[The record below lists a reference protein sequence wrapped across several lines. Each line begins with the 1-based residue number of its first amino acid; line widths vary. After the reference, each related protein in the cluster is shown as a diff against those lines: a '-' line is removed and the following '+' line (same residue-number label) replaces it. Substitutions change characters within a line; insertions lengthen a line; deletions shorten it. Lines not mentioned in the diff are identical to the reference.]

1 MYWLV
6 EPNIEIVDY
15 DVFSF
20 RPEMFDTKY
29 EHVWKWDSNNYGG
42 IRLIPNRV
50 NDGVKQVNKIV
61 CKKSFDILN
70 TDTPEDYFSINKFAS
85 HVWCVDKEYKLDA
98 DINWAPGN
106 FEPNFIHSFH
116 LRGQLEHKYPAEEG
130 GIKLYPKEWKQAD
143 IKYHGFLDAS
153 VEYPVIF
160 TKDVNNYKQR
170 NTYDHEYVWLVDSQH
185 KVNIN
190 TFDWVPNPFE
200 GGMIHA
206 FRMPYQLT

>member
-1 MYWLV
+1 MFDVFYIGSNNGLKEVLPFAKQIKSVDDASPKTKMYWLV

-98 DINWAPGN
+98 DINWHLETLN
-106 FEPNFIHSFH
+106 QTLYIVFIC
-116 LRGQLEHKYPAEEG
+116 E
-130 GIKLYPKEWKQAD
+130 D
-143 IKYHGFLDAS
+143 
-153 VEYPVIF
+153 
-160 TKDVNNYKQR
+160 N
-170 NTYDHEYVWLVDSQH
+170 
-185 KVNIN
+185 
-190 TFDWVPNPFE
+190 
-200 GGMIHA
+200 
-206 FRMPYQLT
+206 